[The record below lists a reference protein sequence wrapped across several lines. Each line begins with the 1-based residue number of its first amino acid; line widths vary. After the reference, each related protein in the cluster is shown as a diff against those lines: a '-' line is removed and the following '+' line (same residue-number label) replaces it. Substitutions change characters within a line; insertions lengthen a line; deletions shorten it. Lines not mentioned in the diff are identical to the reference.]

1 MNRVTGYKTSD
12 GQFHESRR
20 DARKHEL
27 VLVGEQIEG
36 LTRYL
41 GNYCDSENLKGFQ
54 RDALKLEH
62 AHGLLRR
69 LLREECRYMLNR
81 SSAENPHPAWEHDEA
96 PPLFDRNA

>member
-12 GQFHESRR
+12 GQFHSNRR

-27 VLVGEQIEG
+27 VLVGEQIES
-36 LTRYL
+36 LTSYL
-41 GNYCDSENLKGFQ
+41 GNICNSENLKGFQ
-54 RDALKLEH
+54 IYALKLEH
-62 AHGLLRR
+62 AYGLLRR

-81 SSAENPHPAWEHDEA
+81 SSAENLHPAWEHDEA